1 MIYIQNVRICQ
12 LLIRI
17 NHCYFQKKEY
27 TVFKGDTQMFWIIFT
42 VICYTISSLGNKYI
56 SSNLSFNEKELW
68 KVEMLF
74 LSIFLIVG
82 IAMILKEKKKTFST
96 VGVTKGVL
104 TRIPNA
110 AGLIF
115 ESMAATENLYFY
127 YDDSAKN
134 IG

>member
-1 MIYIQNVRICQ
+1 MESRNAFSHLPFVST
-12 LLIRI
+12 
-17 NHCYFQKKEY
+17 KK
-27 TVFKGDTQMFWIIFT
+27 I
-42 VICYTISSLGNKYI
+42 
-56 SSNLSFNEKELW
+56 
-68 KVEMLF
+68 
-74 LSIFLIVG
+74 
-82 IAMILKEKKKTFST
+82 FST